1 MLPTQIYRASTSA
14 FVVFAFIF
22 GVPGALLACVLLA
35 KHQSLLPVLIP
46 LAGYSLTAYW
56 LLRFRLTFASDRVTY
71 QSLFSPTC
79 SILYSEIR
87 SVGRANYR
95 ATESPLIIS
104 VRDVTGNELR
114 INAKVF
120 PIEAV
125 RKLNSLAPRV
135 V

>member
-1 MLPTQIYRASTSA
+1 MLATQIYRASLSA
-14 FVVFAFIF
+14 FVVFAIVF
-22 GVPGALLACVLLA
+22 GVPGALLAWGLLA

-46 LAGYSLTAYW
+46 LAAYSLTACW

-71 QSLFSPTC
+71 QGLFSPPR
-79 SILYSEIR
+79 SILYSAVR
-87 SVGRANYR
+87 SVGRASYR

-104 VRDVTGNELR
+104 VRDTTGNELR

-135 V
+135 